1 MTNGLEPRN
10 LQDWERWD
18 TGLYMFLKDFILAE
32 ALPSKE
38 IYCFI
43 NMFVGGGGK

>member
-1 MTNGLEPRN
+1 
-10 LQDWERWD
+10 
-18 TGLYMFLKDFILAE
+18 MFLKDFILAE

-43 NMFVGGGGK
+43 KMCVGGVGGK

>member
-1 MTNGLEPRN
+1 
-10 LQDWERWD
+10 
-18 TGLYMFLKDFILAE
+18 MFLKDFILAE

-43 NMFVGGGGK
+43 NMFVAGWKIANNKANWTG